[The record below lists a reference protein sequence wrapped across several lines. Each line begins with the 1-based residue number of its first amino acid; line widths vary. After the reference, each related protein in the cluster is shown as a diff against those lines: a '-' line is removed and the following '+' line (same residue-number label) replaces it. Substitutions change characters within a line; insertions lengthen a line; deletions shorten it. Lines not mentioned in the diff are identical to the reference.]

1 MKKKIYR
8 NIIFSLFLNLFWFSK
23 S

>member
-1 MKKKIYR
+1 MKKKIYL
-8 NIIFSLFLNLFWFSK
+8 NIIFSLFPNLFWFCK

>member
-1 MKKKIYR
+1 MKKKIHF
-8 NIIFSLFLNLFWFSK
+8 NIIFSLFLNLFWFCK